1 MAFTHLHVHT
11 EYSLLDGAARIGDL
25 VARAKELG
33 MTSLAIT
40 DHGVMFGVIDF
51 YRECKKQGL
60 RPVIGCEVYTAARTL
75 FDKDAE
81 RDKRMGHLVLL
92 AKNNQGYKNLMKI
105 VSEGYRHGF
114 YYKPRIDKNV
124 LRQYHEGL
132 IALSACL
139 AGEIPHR
146 LLNGDYEGA
155 KKEALE
161 MLDIFGEGNFYLEL
175 QDQGLEEEARIL
187 PDMKR
192 LHAETGI
199 PFVATNDSHYV
210 RQEDAVAQ
218 DILMCIQMGTTV
230 DEENR
235 MRFSNDQFYLKSED
249 EMRKIFASIPEA
261 CDNTEKIAQQCD
273 VTFTFGELHLPD
285 FQAPEGL
292 TKPQYL
298 RKLCE
303 KGLAERYPEA
313 EGEELADL
321 QERLNYE
328 LSTIENMGY
337 VEYFLIVWDFINYAK
352 ENHIMVGPGRG
363 SAAGSI
369 VAYTLRITDIDPI
382 KYGLIFERFLNP
394 ERVSMPDIDIDFCYE
409 RRGEV
414 IDYVT
419 RKYGEDKVSQII
431 TFGTMKAKQAVRDV
445 GRVLNVSYPET
456 DAIAKAIPFA
466 LKMTIDKALEMSPEL
481 KAKYE
486 GDETTRKVIDMAR
499 AIEGMPRHA
508 STHAAGVVISRD
520 SIDEY
525 VPLYLADKGL
535 STQFNMTT
543 IEELGLLKMDFLGLR
558 NLTIIRDALA
568 MIEKD
573 HGVKIDFSRMEYDD
587 PKVYEI
593 IAKGN
598 TEGIFQLESG
608 GMTQFMKNLKPDC
621 FEDIVA
627 GISLYR
633 PGPMASIPT
642 YIENKKHPHN
652 IAYIHKSLEPIL
664 SVTYGCLVYQE
675 QVMQIVRDLGG
686 YSYGRSDLV
695 RRAMSKKKMDV
706 MLEEKE
712 YFIHGKTDD
721 DGNVEIAGCVR
732 NGVPEDAAEEIFNQ
746 MVSFAEYAFNK
757 SHAAAYAV
765 LAYETGYLKVHYP
778 AEFMAALMTSVTGDA
793 NSISKY
799 MRNCQ
804 EMGIQVLPPDVNESD
819 KKFSVTDGKIR
830 FGLSGVKNVGD
841 GVIDAIIEARETK
854 GIPSDIFRFIENLD
868 VHKINKK
875 AIESLIKAGALDC
888 FDPNRAAHIGIYESL
903 IESAQSSA
911 KKNIEGQLSL
921 FQLAADTME
930 ESNVVNR
937 LPAVKN
943 FEKSVLLAQEKE
955 MLGVYLTD
963 HPLREFEEQ
972 IAKMT
977 TVTAQDLADVMDS
990 EENGSQ
996 HSFVRDGM
1004 QAVMAGIITG
1014 KKTLITKNNKMM
1026 AFLNIE
1032 DLYGAVEIVVFP
1044 NIYDR
1049 YSSILQ
1055 EDAIISVTGSINF
1068 KEGEMPK
1075 LLAEN
1080 IVDLRELKDAIP
1092 EDTAKDM
1099 PEKFGS
1105 SRFSAKAARQPQGL
1119 IKIKLPQGVDKDEIL
1134 EKIRQVMRSHPGEC
1148 QTIIYLP
1155 EGGSFRTDESLWVVP
1170 DRDFQQKITDLV
1182 GAENYKG

>member
-51 YRECKKQGL
+51 YRECKKQGI

-249 EMRKIFASIPEA
+249 EMRKIFASVPEA

-313 EGEELADL
+313 EGEVLADL

>member
-1 MAFTHLHVHT
+1 
-11 EYSLLDGAARIGDL
+11 
-25 VARAKELG
+25 
-33 MTSLAIT
+33 
-40 DHGVMFGVIDF
+40 
-51 YRECKKQGL
+51 
-60 RPVIGCEVYTAARTL
+60 
-75 FDKDAE
+75 
-81 RDKRMGHLVLL
+81 
-92 AKNNQGYKNLMKI
+92 
-105 VSEGYRHGF
+105 
-114 YYKPRIDKNV
+114 
-124 LRQYHEGL
+124 
-132 IALSACL
+132 
-139 AGEIPHR
+139 
-146 LLNGDYEGA
+146 
-155 KKEALE
+155 
-161 MLDIFGEGNFYLEL
+161 
-175 QDQGLEEEARIL
+175 
-187 PDMKR
+187 
-192 LHAETGI
+192 
-199 PFVATNDSHYV
+199 
-210 RQEDAVAQ
+210 
-218 DILMCIQMGTTV
+218 
-230 DEENR
+230 
-235 MRFSNDQFYLKSED
+235 
-249 EMRKIFASIPEA
+249 
-261 CDNTEKIAQQCD
+261 
-273 VTFTFGELHLPD
+273 
-285 FQAPEGL
+285 
-292 TKPQYL
+292 
-298 RKLCE
+298 
-303 KGLAERYPEA
+303 
-313 EGEELADL
+313 
-321 QERLNYE
+321 
-328 LSTIENMGY
+328 
-337 VEYFLIVWDFINYAK
+337 
-352 ENHIMVGPGRG
+352 MVGPGRG

-1092 EDTAKDM
+1092 ENAAKDM

-1105 SRFSAKAARQPQGL
+1105 GRLSAKAARQPQGL
-1119 IKIKLPQGVDKDEIL
+1119 IKIKLPQGMDKDEIL
-1134 EKIRQVMRSHPGEC
+1134 EQIRQVMRSHPGEC

-1170 DRDFQQKITDLV
+1170 DHDFQQKITDLV